1 MCLIIVS
8 ISLVYNMWFYVSE
21 FGILIEKYVIKYN
34 VFIMILMIDLKLNI
48 Y

>member
-1 MCLIIVS
+1 M
-8 ISLVYNMWFYVSE
+8 LVNLV
-21 FGILIEKYVIKYN
+21 ILIEKYVIKYS

>member
-1 MCLIIVS
+1 M
-8 ISLVYNMWFYVSE
+8 LVNLV
-21 FGILIEKYVIKYN
+21 ILIEKYVIKYN